1 MYNRYAES
9 GRVAWTQ
16 KYARFVDPEH
26 KEIWANLAT
35 PKGEVGMILR
45 KITTEF
51 KLVSRTLPAEPPG
64 ADRWPVAHQ
73 ISRPHLG
80 LP

>member
-9 GRVAWTQ
+9 GRVAWTH

-26 KEIWANLAT
+26 QDIWANLAT
-35 PKGEVGMILR
+35 PTGEVGMILR

-51 KLVSRTLPAEPPG
+51 KFVSRT
-64 ADRWPVAHQ
+64 
-73 ISRPHLG
+73 
-80 LP
+80 

>member
-9 GRVAWTQ
+9 GRVAWAN

-26 KEIWANLAT
+26 KHAWANLAT

-45 KITTEF
+45 KITTDF
-51 KLVSRTLPAEPPG
+51 KFVSVLRLGKAG
-64 ADRWPVAHQ
+64 HVDADIVC
-73 ISRPHLG
+73 SR
-80 LP
+80 